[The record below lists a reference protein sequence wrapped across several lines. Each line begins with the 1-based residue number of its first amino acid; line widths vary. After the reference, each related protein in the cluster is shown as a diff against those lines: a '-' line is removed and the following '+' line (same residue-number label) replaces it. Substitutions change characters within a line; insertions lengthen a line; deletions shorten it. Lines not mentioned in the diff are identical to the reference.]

1 MTHFLLLLQDDSY
14 TFSIQL
20 EELLNF
26 VLFLTFLI
34 YSPYGYL
41 FLFSQGKVKIK
52 VDEEKDDIMDD
63 MDEFEKEMA
72 QEMAD
77 RLFQVQQVSY
87 YKGPAGISHRIAV
100 HCNVL

>member
-1 MTHFLLLLQDDSY
+1 
-14 TFSIQL
+14 
-20 EELLNF
+20 
-26 VLFLTFLI
+26 
-34 YSPYGYL
+34 
-41 FLFSQGKVKIK
+41 
-52 VDEEKDDIMDD
+52 MDD